1 MAIAGCATRQN
12 GPAAAGTIRAESPE
26 RQARKLAALEALKE
40 LGPVI
45 TDVEVRRTKNIKGKQ
60 CLKYLLPLEQ
70 LLDAKIVDSDF
81 TSEYYET
88 EMGETNTEELQ
99 VNN

>member
-1 MAIAGCATRQN
+1 MARQIQ
-12 GPAAAGTIRAESPE
+12 IRIFPDGRIEAE
-26 RQARKLAALEALKE
+26 
-40 LGPVI
+40 
-45 TDVEVRRTKNIKGKQ
+45 TKNIKGKQ